1 MGLMDKLERGLEKAV
16 KSPFARVFK
25 AEVQPVEIASAMRGA
40 MDDRAA
46 VLGPGRTMT
55 PNVFTV
61 ELAPTD
67 FERLSSHGS
76 TLLDE
81 LVAAAEDHCDQ
92 QRYSTPGPIEVRLD
106 SDDELETG
114 IFRVR
119 PSSKD
124 GRGRSQPGPGQRRA
138 APERSRRDDW
148 GAGSSGTAAAAT
160 ATSSQRPQ
168 YDEGPE
174 QYVSNSPAVEAHQ
187 PPRVPRREDREEA
200 SGAEEDPYAAFRP
213 DAEAPGAAAAPAP
226 ESAPAPPA
234 PSGARA
240 SGVGYFGP
248 DDDAD
253 EAPARAERRDEPE
266 HTRAVAP
273 PSTPAPQSRPP
284 RPPKAWLEIDGRQH
298 PLRRAVTT
306 LGRDGGVDVV
316 LDDTGASRRHA
327 EIRFTHDGPRSII
340 SVRDLGSTNGTY
352 VNGDAVTATQQ
363 LREGDRLTVGRTHVI
378 FHVED
383 R

>member
-1 MGLMDKLERGLEKAV
+1 MGLMDRVERGLEKAV

-25 AEVQPVEIASAMRGA
+25 AEVQPVEIASSMRGA

-46 VLGPGRTMT
+46 VMGPGRTMT
-55 PNVFTV
+55 PNVFTI

-67 FERLSSHGS
+67 FERLSSHGT

-92 QRYSTPGPIEVRLD
+92 QRYSTVGPIEVRLD

-124 GRGRSQPGPGQRRA
+124 GHARTQPGPGERRSA
-138 APERSRRDDW
+138 SAGRRDAWDG
-148 GAGSSGTAAAAT
+148 GANRQARPQQQRGNTAPSPTGWPAQQP
-160 ATSSQRPQ
+160 QRPQ

-174 QYVSNSPAVEAHQ
+174 QYVSNSPMVDAD
-187 PPRVPRREDREEA
+187 PPRVPRRPEQSDA
-200 SGAEEDPYAAFRP
+200 S
-213 DAEAPGAAAAPAP
+213 AAPAP
-226 ESAPAPPA
+226 AEPAPAQPQQ
-234 PSGARA
+234 PSRPL
-240 SGVGYFGP
+240 GVGYYGP
-248 DDDAD
+248 DDD
-253 EAPARAERRDEPE
+253 EQPARENERAES
-266 HTRAVAP
+266 TRAVP
-273 PSTPAPQSRPP
+273 PAQPQQTRAP
-284 RPPKAWLEIDGRQH
+284 RPPKAWLEIDGEQH

-306 LGRDGGVDVV
+306 IGRDSGVDVV
-316 LDDTGASRRHA
+316 LADTGASRRHA

-340 SVRDLGSTNGTY
+340 SVRDLDSTNGTY
-352 VNGDAVTATQQ
+352 VNGDAVSTQQ
-363 LREGDRLTVGRTHVI
+363 LQAGDRITIGRTDVV
-378 FHVED
+378 FHVKD